1 MTKKEF
7 IVRQLAKTNKKNYE
21 NYVVTGIL
29 HRLADPQVKFVTQ
42 QHITRPGGKRALT
55 DMYF

>member
-21 NYVVTGIL
+21 NYVVTGIV
-29 HRLADPQVKFVTQ
+29 HRLGDPQVKFVPSLPT
-42 QHITRPGGKRALT
+42 
-55 DMYF
+55 